1 MEKNTAIWAS
11 IFYPKWPLREEF
23 TSLAQLFG
31 SLHDERESTQEAGE
45 RRLQEMDIEEDQDGE
60 LLFLD
65 APLKWTGLIIIG
77 YLSSGWVTG

>member
-1 MEKNTAIWAS
+1 MQGENDKRDELVYCPQWV
-11 IFYPKWPLREEF
+11 REEF

-45 RRLQEMDIEEDQDGE
+45 RRLQEMDVEEDEDGE

-65 APLKWTGLIIIG
+65 APGQILPYIEEHH
-77 YLSSGWVTG
+77 